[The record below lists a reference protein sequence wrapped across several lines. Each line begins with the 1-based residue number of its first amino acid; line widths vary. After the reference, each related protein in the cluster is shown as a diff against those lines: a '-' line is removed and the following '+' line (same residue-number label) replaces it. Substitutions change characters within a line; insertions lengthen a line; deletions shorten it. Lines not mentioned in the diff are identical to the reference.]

1 MISWIE
7 GKIIQKG
14 NNSLFVNNKGLGFEI
29 LLSKEFVETCE
40 LGKTISFF
48 VFSVCKEKEFEF
60 YGFSTFEERQL
71 FELLIQVSG
80 LGPKAAQ
87 KIIAHY
93 SYDLVL
99 IAIKNQ
105 DSVFFEAVSGIGKK
119 TAMKIVIDLDK
130 KIAKL
135 NPSQQAIPLD
145 PSLKEDLLS
154 ALLNL
159 GFKEKD
165 IYTVLYNLDFKKL
178 DFQSLLKACLHN
190 LKNTTK

>member
-165 IYTVLYNLDFKKL
+165 IYTVLYKKL
-178 DFQSLLKACLHN
+178 DFQRSHFVVF
-190 LKNTTK
+190 